1 MKKTPSPSK
10 KRKRGV
16 VLPPLKLVEAECA
29 FCKGNGKDPFGIM
42 SELSTCCVC
51 GGKGTVVVGEPYVA
65 CHACSGTGVAPCSRL
80 VCLACKGKGVITV
93 AQLTESCPVCK
104 GTGRYTSHLYCFL
117 CRGAGV
123 VSVVSAGGSVG
134 GSREKSEG

>member
-1 MKKTPSPSK
+1 
-10 KRKRGV
+10 
-16 VLPPLKLVEAECA
+16 
-29 FCKGNGKDPFGIM
+29 M

-134 GSREKSEG
+134 GSREKSER